1 MSNRKLTDTSL
12 AAKHRAAYEQQIAI
26 LLDKKLSEPE
36 KLEAYMLAAEFSTYR
51 AYSTRHHFKEY
62 NCNAAMAVWSAG
74 EVELS
79 LFAFLPGCECPVHER
94 TYNYRASGG
103 EWEYIPS
110 KSTAIPFLTE
120 RQFRAFA
127 NIQMQKRFGE

>member
-26 LLDKKLSEPE
+26 LLDKKLSELK
-36 KLEAYMLAAEFSTYR
+36 KLEAYMVAAEFSKYY
-51 AYSTRHHFKEY
+51 AYNARLYFKEHH
-62 NCNAAMAVWSAG
+62 CNAAMAVWSAG

-94 TYNYRASGG
+94 AYGYCREGG

-120 RQFRAFA
+120 RQLRAFA